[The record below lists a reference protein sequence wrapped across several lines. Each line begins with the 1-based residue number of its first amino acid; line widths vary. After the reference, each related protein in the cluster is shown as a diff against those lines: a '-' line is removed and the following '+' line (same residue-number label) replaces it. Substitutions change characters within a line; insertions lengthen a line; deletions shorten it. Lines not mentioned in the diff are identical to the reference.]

1 MLPPSALDAPSCWLS
16 PAAQGVVLAVACGVF
31 LLGHLLLT
39 RKLRAR
45 LAEGKRALKAK
56 TAEWEKAQESLQQL
70 CLTDPLTGLP
80 NQRYINVS
88 LPEDAS
94 QSLRAYRS
102 YLLGLTDRPPTN
114 ADVVLMRVDID
125 QFAAIADEHG
135 LAASDQVLV
144 QMKDILQRSSRGSD
158 AVIRLGNAPG
168 FLVVA
173 RKGSR
178 GEAKAL
184 AERIRKATEE
194 HTFEIGEGRQIHCT
208 CSQGAS
214 AYPFLVEEPVVVG
227 WERVLALVEACTE
240 ALQKRSRG
248 QWILLLPSPELR
260 SELLR
265 GDLSAQAPALIKDG
279 HLSVLSSLES
289 PEQLDW
295 KA

>member
-1 MLPPSALDAPSCWLS
+1 
-16 PAAQGVVLAVACGVF
+16 VL
-31 LLGHLLLT
+31 LLVHFLLT
-39 RKLRAR
+39 RKLRTR
-45 LAEGKRALKAK
+45 LAESKRALQER

-80 NQRYINVS
+80 NRRYINVS

-102 YLLGLTDRPPTN
+102 YLLGLTNQPPAN

-125 QFAAIADEHG
+125 QFTAISDEHG
-135 LAASDQVLV
+135 FAAADQILV

-158 AVIRLGNAPG
+158 SVIRLGNASG

-178 GEAKAL
+178 SEAKAL

-194 HTFEIGEGRQIHCT
+194 HAFEIGEGRQIHCT
-208 CSQGAS
+208 CSLGAS
-214 AYPFLVEEPVVVG
+214 VYPFLVEEPVVVG
-227 WERVLALVEACTE
+227 WERVLDLVEACTD
-240 ALQKRSRG
+240 ALQKCSRG

-260 SELLR
+260 SELLK
-265 GDLSAQAPALIKDG
+265 GNLATQAPALIKDG
-279 HLSVLSSLES
+279 HLTVLSSFES
-289 PEQLDW
+289 PESLDW
-295 KA
+295 TA